1 MEDAYD
7 FIFKTALYD
16 GSEKVSELD
25 HLENHPETTN
35 AESKQSQEMS
45 KANSE
50 MQSLEHELHD
60 SPKEEKENEL
70 RKEIHVLDKG
80 DNLSSPNVFQNLK
93 DKQSVVTKERDKLM
107 IEMEDQHKRMEFL
120 QKNCQDEP
128 KRDNPAEL
136 KENGDRE
143 GRAAREREMGKGKS
157 GERRESEERGE
168 RELSKAKVH
177 IEELNWKLSDMEAK
191 MPVGGLKNNKEMAKL
206 RMRLRG
212 TQAKLDSFRCRYKEA
227 IDESVLTNK
236 KYKDQ
241 LASKGLEV
249 LNLMKQLAAAKGQ

>member
-1 MEDAYD
+1 MESCREEC
-7 FIFKTALYD
+7 KTLRERLTITYENAHIKEN
-16 GSEKVSELD
+16 SREKVSELD

-120 QKNCQDEP
+120 QKNCQDE
-128 KRDNPAEL
+128 
-136 KENGDRE
+136 
-143 GRAAREREMGKGKS
+143 
-157 GERRESEERGE
+157 
-168 RELSKAKVH
+168 LSKAKVH